1 MNKVQ
6 KIVKIILCS
15 YMSVKVCQYFQKI
28 IKNAL
33 TEKKPNKKQAVA
45 PEKSYFIFAILK
57 LEKLKVNESNSWNYE
72 SI

>member
-28 IKNAL
+28 IKKAL

-45 PEKSYFIFAILK
+45 PEKSLDTGKQNQIVILF
-57 LEKLKVNESNSWNYE
+57 LQYLNLKN
-72 SI
+72 